1 MTETDAKQKRCPFIA
16 ISLTISAAACMNIA
30 AQSKSLSVAEKL
42 LGDFSSDDKNC
53 IASRCMMWDRKRK
66 DCGMKK

>member
-1 MTETDAKQKRCPFIA
+1 MTEADAKQKLCPLVA

-30 AQSKSLSVAEKL
+30 AQSKRASVAEML
-42 LGDFSSDDKNC
+42 LDGFSADDKNC